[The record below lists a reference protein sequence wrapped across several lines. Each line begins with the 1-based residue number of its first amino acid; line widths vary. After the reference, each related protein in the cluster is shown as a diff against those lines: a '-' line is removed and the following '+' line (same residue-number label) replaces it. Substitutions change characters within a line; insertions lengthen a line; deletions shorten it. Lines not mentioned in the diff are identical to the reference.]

1 MSSASCHFRADLVEL
16 THQHL
21 QFLLLVHAEGV
32 SVRRPSVESLRRYT
46 KLWLPLVAK
55 FSASQDEEE
64 GNVDNI
70 ELIPPPD
77 IAWLWHCHRLS
88 PTHYAHHLRSCNL
101 MQHENVT
108 EKNNS
113 RLARQCYLDAN
124 PPFGIQTEYS
134 TETPIQLDT
143 VHSMVVAV
151 ATIAKWVEAYPE
163 EPFFLRSSPTA
174 VDDTGTTEELDLD
187 GDDVRLVS
195 GYDLLASSKRQSTFL
210 WQVKQ
215 AKFSDDAFLKEG
227 VKNYHRFLRL
237 YPKARGLH
245 RLVPTYQID
254 IIWHTHMLSSLRQY
268 DEECISIMGCA
279 FGHDDSLNDRSEGSS
294 LEVAFRATST
304 LWEREYGEKYHVEGG
319 MYRGEPPSSFFCPN
333 ADGIR
338 ATLEQRR
345 NRPATAHHQAY
356 TVVAATASASNN
368 GGGGD
373 GGGGYQFSGG
383 SIPHSRMSISQQR
396 EHSPIS
402 NQSPP
407 RNPVPQRSETFTHY
421 TNHAIRNYKSY
432 SLFLG
437 LLPIAVGAAMLAAGI
452 LRDIVVFIVFGP
464 IIILMGAVRLSYT
477 LLWIVGK
484 LDLPDDVIIKKL
496 FGRGGRGFGG
506 FVGGGGCGGGGCG
519 GGGCGG

>member
-1 MSSASCHFRADLVEL
+1 MQDDGRAMTVLVANRHDAIPLIGEMHQRKLFNKSYMSSASCHFRADLVEL

-55 FSASQDEEE
+55 FAASQDEEE

-101 MQHENVT
+101 VQHENLT
-108 EKNNS
+108 EKNSS
-113 RLARQCYLDAN
+113 RLLLPRYLDAN
-124 PPFGIQTEYS
+124 PPFGVQTKYN
-134 TETPIQLDT
+134 TETPTRQMDT

-163 EPFFLRSSPTA
+163 EPFFLRSSSTVAADTA
-174 VDDTGTTEELDLD
+174 TTEEFDLD

-195 GYDLLASSKRQSTFL
+195 GYDLLASSERQSTFL

-215 AKFSDDAFLKEG
+215 TNFLDDAFLQEG

-237 YPKARGLH
+237 YPKARGVH

-254 IIWHTHMLSSLRQY
+254 IIWHTHMLSSLREY

-279 FGHDDSLNDRSEGSS
+279 FDHDDSLNDRSEGSS
-294 LEVAFRATST
+294 LEVAFRATSA

-319 MYRGEPPSSFFCPN
+319 MYRGEPPSSFFRPN

-338 ATLEQRR
+338 TTLEQSR
-345 NRPATAHHQAY
+345 NSPATAHHQAY
-356 TVVAATASASNN
+356 TV
-368 GGGGD
+368 
-373 GGGGYQFSGG
+373 
-383 SIPHSRMSISQQR
+383 
-396 EHSPIS
+396 
-402 NQSPP
+402 SPP
-407 RNPVPQRSETFTHY
+407 RNSVPAPVPQRSTRHTIHEIRHY
-421 TNHAIRNYKSY
+421 KAT
-432 SLFLG
+432 SLFIG
-437 LLPIAVGAAMLAAGI
+437 LLPIGFGAAMLSAGI
-452 LRDIVVFIVFGP
+452 LRGDGVGLTVAGT
-464 IIILMGAVRLSYT
+464 IILLFGAVQLMYS
-477 LLWIVGK
+477 LLWIAGK
-484 LDLPDDVIIKKL
+484 LALPDDVIIKKL
-496 FGRGGRGFGG
+496 FGRGGRRGGRRFVG

-519 GGGCGG
+519 GGSGCGG

>member
-16 THQHL
+16 TRQHL
-21 QFLLLVHAEGV
+21 QFLLLVHADGV

-108 EKNNS
+108 EKNS

-124 PPFGIQTEYS
+124 PPFGIQA
-134 TETPIQLDT
+134 D
-143 VHSMVVAV
+143 VVAV
-151 ATIAKWVEAYPE
+151 ATIAKWAEAYPE

-174 VDDTGTTEELDLD
+174 VDDTATTEELDLD

-195 GYDLLASSKRQSTFL
+195 GYDLLASSERQSTFL

-215 AKFSDDAFLKEG
+215 TKFSDDAFLKEG

-254 IIWHTHMLSSLRQY
+254 IIWHTHMLSSLREY

-319 MYRGEPPSSFFCPN
+319 MYRGEPPSSFFRPN

-338 ATLEQRR
+338 TTLEQSR
-345 NRPATAHHQAY
+345 NSPATAHHQAY
-356 TVVAATASASNN
+356 TV
-368 GGGGD
+368 
-373 GGGGYQFSGG
+373 
-383 SIPHSRMSISQQR
+383 
-396 EHSPIS
+396 
-402 NQSPP
+402 SPP
-407 RNPVPQRSETFTHY
+407 RNPVPQRSETFTLH
-421 TNHAIRNYKSY
+421 TNHEIRNYKAY

-437 LLPIAVGAAMLAAGI
+437 LLPIGVGAAMLSTGI
-452 LRDIVVFIVFGP
+452 LRDSVVFTIFGP
-464 IIILMGAVRLSYT
+464 IIILMGAVRLPYT
-477 LLWIVGK
+477 LLWIMGK
-484 LDLPDDVIIKKL
+484 LDLPDDVIIQKL
-496 FGRGGRGFGG
+496 FGRGGRGSGG
-506 FVGGGGCGGGGCG
+506 FFGGGGCGGGGCG